1 MKLQRLVLLAV
12 AALAGCG
19 GGSGGGGVT
28 PSTPAPLQSPPGTPV
43 NAQFSVVV
51 PAATSA
57 AAARVKRQ
65 YISAATRSLHVALQG
80 GASLGTFDVSM
91 GSKLCTNA
99 SDGTRTC
106 TFGIAAP
113 AGSDTF
119 AITAY
124 DQPDGTGN
132 ALASGEVTQSIS
144 TSGAATIKL
153 SLTGITSAVRLSL
166 QNSLPAAG
174 KAATIPLTV
183 QALDADG
190 NTIIGTYDRTITLA
204 DTDTSGHTSLS
215 ATSIT
220 SSSDAVTLSYDGGS
234 MDANATISASAPGIQ
249 APSALS
255 LQSMPSIAAQY
266 DIPSIASQDG
276 TWNTPA
282 GASGI
287 VQGPDGNFWVAGSTA
302 GAILKVTPS
311 GQITTYWPPTP
322 YAFPQE
328 EVVGKDGAVWFTER
342 DGNNIGRITMSGAIT
357 EYPIPTQS
365 SNPLGITVGPD
376 GNIWFIEQLGNA
388 VGKVDANGT
397 VTEYPLPA
405 NSVPTDLTAGP
416 DGNLWIDESGWN
428 QPAAIGVMSTSGEM
442 VATHPLAKT
451 NAQPYGIITGPD
463 GNLWFGEYAGSAI
476 ARMTPSGQVTEYTP
490 PSSLPGVV
498 SLTVSKDGNI
508 WFAESGASFGAAGT
522 LGYIKPGSSTVH
534 EVYLNVPLHV
544 RNITTDSNGAVWY
557 SGFYYDDS
565 NVGEVIP

>member
-19 GGSGGGGVT
+19 GGSGGGIT
-28 PSTPAPLQSPPGTPV
+28 PATPAPLQSPPGSPV

-65 YISAATRSLHVALQG
+65 YMSAATRSLHVALQG
-80 GASLGTFDVSM
+80 GATLGTFDVSA
-91 GSKLCTNA
+91 GSKLCASA

-113 AGSDTF
+113 SGSDTF

-132 ALASGEVTQSIS
+132 ALASGEVTQTIS

-153 SLTGITSAVRLSL
+153 SLTGVTSAIRVSL

-174 KAATIPLTV
+174 KAANIPVTV
-183 QALDADG
+183 QAVDADG
-190 NTIIGTYDRTITLA
+190 NTILGAYDRTITLA
-204 DTDTSGHTSLS
+204 DNDASGHTSLS
-215 ATSIT
+215 ATSVT
-220 SSSDAVTLSYDGGS
+220 SSSDAVTLSYDGGT

-249 APSALS
+249 TPSALS
-255 LQSMPSIAAQY
+255 LQAMPSVAAQY
-266 DIPSIASQDG
+266 DISHIASQDG
-276 TWNTPA
+276 TWETPA
-282 GASGI
+282 GTSGI
-287 VQGPDGNFWVAGSTA
+287 VQGPDGNFWIAASTA
-302 GAILKVTPS
+302 GAILKMTPG

-342 DGNNIGRITMSGAIT
+342 DGNNIGRISMSGAFT
-357 EYPIPTQS
+357 EYAIPTQY
-365 SNPLGITVGPD
+365 SNPLGIAVGPD
-376 GNIWFIEQLGNA
+376 GNIWFVEQTGDA
-388 VGKVDANGT
+388 VGKVDAKGT

-428 QPAAIGVMSTSGEM
+428 QPAAIGVMSTSGAM
-442 VATHPLAKT
+442 VATHALAKS
-451 NAQPYGIITGPD
+451 NAQPYGIIAGPD
-463 GNLWFGEYAGSAI
+463 GNLWFGEYTGGAL

-490 PSSLPGVV
+490 PSSIPGVV
-498 SLTVSKDGNI
+498 SVAASKDGSI

-544 RNITTDSNGAVWY
+544 RNITFDSNGALWY